1 MPHSLLRR
9 RTHGHHA
16 EVTTVELFFDL
27 VFVIAVTQVSHALLG
42 HLNWL
47 GALQAAML
55 FVAIWW
61 AWIDTAWITNWL
73 DPQRQL
79 VRLMLF
85 ILMGLGLVMSS
96 ALPEA
101 FGDRGLAF
109 ALAFVAFQL
118 GRTLFMMWAVRGD
131 RVLFGNFVR
140 IIIWYAGSSVIWVLG
155 GFLEGEARLYAWL
168 LAVVLDTISAAI
180 GFWVPSL
187 GRADTREW
195 TIDGALMAERAGLF
209 IMIALGESILLT
221 GVGFT
226 ALEWT
231 PDVVLAM
238 AVALLQS
245 IAMWTIYFG
254 QHARLAGAAIARSS
268 DPGAVARV
276 AYTYVPML
284 LVAGIIV
291 AAVGDELTIAHPMGH
306 MDVATTLV
314 LIGGPA
320 LFLCGAAMF
329 KLAVFGTWSGARLVG
344 LVALVAL
351 YPFAEGMT
359 PVLLSAA
366 TTAIIVLVAA
376 YEMVWLA
383 RHREFEPA
391 NAEEIS
397 ID

>member
-1 MPHSLLRR
+1 
-9 RTHGHHA
+9 
-16 EVTTVELFFDL
+16 
-27 VFVIAVTQVSHALLG
+27 
-42 HLNWL
+42 
-47 GALQAAML
+47 
-55 FVAIWW
+55 
-61 AWIDTAWITNWL
+61 
-73 DPQRQL
+73 
-79 VRLMLF
+79 
-85 ILMGLGLVMSS
+85 
-96 ALPEA
+96 
-101 FGDRGLAF
+101 
-109 ALAFVAFQL
+109 
-118 GRTLFMMWAVRGD
+118 
-131 RVLFGNFVR
+131 
-140 IIIWYAGSSVIWVLG
+140 
-155 GFLEGEARLYAWL
+155 
-168 LAVVLDTISAAI
+168 VVLDTISAAI